1 MAGNMKK
8 EEMKMDNIEIKEE
21 TQEEIFPSST
31 IEDTCNTC
39 TVEDTCIVYMKEED
53 VKIES
58 QGTL

>member
-39 TVEDTCIVYMKEED
+39 TVGDTCIVYMKEED